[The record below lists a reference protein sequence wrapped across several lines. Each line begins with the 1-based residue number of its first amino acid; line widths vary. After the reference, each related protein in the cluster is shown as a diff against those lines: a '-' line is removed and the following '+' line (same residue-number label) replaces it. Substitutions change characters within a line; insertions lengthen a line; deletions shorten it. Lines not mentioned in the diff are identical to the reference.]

1 MDKKA
6 ESERLKTFW
15 QAQLADWS
23 ASGKSQAA
31 YCQEMNL
38 NRHQFGYWKR
48 KLLGKSNARQKQSRF
63 VAVKQDHTESGLSL
77 TLPNGLIIRGI
88 HQNNLAVVD
97 QLLRQ
102 L

>member
-1 MDKKA
+1 MGKKA
-6 ESERLKTFW
+6 ESEGLKSFW

-23 ASGKSQAA
+23 ESGKSQAA
-31 YCQEMNL
+31 YCQEMKL

-48 KLLGKSNARQKQSRF
+48 KLLGKSNTQQKPSRF
-63 VAVKQDHTESGLSL
+63 VAVKQDHAESGLSL
-77 TLPNGLIIRGI
+77 TLPSGLTIRGI
-88 HQNNLAVVD
+88 HQNNLTVVD